1 MTHSGTFPDNTLGYD
16 YYVSLCTCTAERREL
31 FKIPLICLPLCWSKI
46 HRQKCGIRRILSPFI
61 LMFKDDHGLLLEMVI
76 ALLINLISLEQPNWM
91 WEWNIWGSVW
101 VWGRGLCWMV
111 RKRKTPSL
119 LFWLW
124 DSFNCRLHFHIP
136 HFRSTC
142 SHTLTP

>member
-61 LMFKDDHGLLLEMVI
+61 LMFKDDHRLFLEMVI

-101 VWGRGLCWMV
+101 VWGHGLCWMV
-111 RKRKTPSL
+111 RKRKHSL
-119 LFWLW
+119 CYFGYETHLTVACI
-124 DSFNCRLHFHIP
+124 SIFHILDP
-136 HFRSTC
+136 HAAI
-142 SHTLTP
+142 H